1 MVHGMNLLEFLINP
15 SLWKFLVDMWCF
27 RKKLLNLFP
36 VNWCPRRNGEVWVC
50 NRARAGFTTWS
61 MIQVPV
67 NSWVTVYSNC
77 CCKGIWVF
85 LTISLCIK
93 DFNWKIKMPL
103 TLMFFLIYHV
113 YYTMFLFLN
122 LYMLYILYLY
132 AIFLNMFVH
141 CFNIELQDVDEL
153 HFCLQVKSFMN
164 DLENSNH

>member
-1 MVHGMNLLEFLINP
+1 MARSGCATEPGLDSLHEAWSRYQSTPELLFKVIVVVKA
-15 SLWKFLVDMWCF
+15 S
-27 RKKLLNLFP
+27 
-36 VNWCPRRNGEVWVC
+36 
-50 NRARAGFTTWS
+50 GF
-61 MIQVPV
+61 
-67 NSWVTVYSNC
+67 
-77 CCKGIWVF
+77 F

-122 LYMLYILYLY
+122 LYMWYILYLY

>member
-1 MVHGMNLLEFLINP
+1 MARSGCATEPGLDSLHEAWSRYQSTPELLFIVIVVVKA
-15 SLWKFLVDMWCF
+15 S
-27 RKKLLNLFP
+27 
-36 VNWCPRRNGEVWVC
+36 
-50 NRARAGFTTWS
+50 GF
-61 MIQVPV
+61 
-67 NSWVTVYSNC
+67 
-77 CCKGIWVF
+77 F

-132 AIFLNMFVH
+132 AIFLNMFVY

>member
-1 MVHGMNLLEFLINP
+1 MARSGCATEPGLDSLHEAWSRYQSTPELLFIVIVVVKA
-15 SLWKFLVDMWCF
+15 S
-27 RKKLLNLFP
+27 
-36 VNWCPRRNGEVWVC
+36 G
-50 NRARAGFTTWS
+50 
-61 MIQVPV
+61 
-67 NSWVTVYSNC
+67 
-77 CCKGIWVF
+77 VF

>member
-1 MVHGMNLLEFLINP
+1 MARSGCATEPGLDSLHEAWSRYQSTPELLFKVIVVVKA
-15 SLWKFLVDMWCF
+15 S
-27 RKKLLNLFP
+27 
-36 VNWCPRRNGEVWVC
+36 
-50 NRARAGFTTWS
+50 GF
-61 MIQVPV
+61 
-67 NSWVTVYSNC
+67 
-77 CCKGIWVF
+77 F

-132 AIFLNMFVH
+132 AIFLNMFVY

>member
-1 MVHGMNLLEFLINP
+1 MARSGCATEPGLDSLHEAWSRYQSTPELLFIVIVVVKA
-15 SLWKFLVDMWCF
+15 S
-27 RKKLLNLFP
+27 
-36 VNWCPRRNGEVWVC
+36 
-50 NRARAGFTTWS
+50 GF
-61 MIQVPV
+61 
-67 NSWVTVYSNC
+67 
-77 CCKGIWVF
+77 F

-122 LYMLYILYLY
+122 LYMWYILYLY

>member
-1 MVHGMNLLEFLINP
+1 MARSGCATEPGLDSLHEAWSRYQSTPELLFIVIVVVKA
-15 SLWKFLVDMWCF
+15 S
-27 RKKLLNLFP
+27 
-36 VNWCPRRNGEVWVC
+36 G
-50 NRARAGFTTWS
+50 
-61 MIQVPV
+61 
-67 NSWVTVYSNC
+67 
-77 CCKGIWVF
+77 VF

-122 LYMLYILYLY
+122 LFMLYILYLY
-132 AIFLNMFVH
+132 AIFLNMFVY